1 VVLAQVGE
9 GGQMTATLK
18 VIYFAIYARLCGA
31 CAVCYRG
38 PLTPFEAFVH
48 RLLGMEVS
56 KFNG

>member
-1 VVLAQVGE
+1 
-9 GGQMTATLK
+9 MDTLK
-18 VIYFAIYARLCGA
+18 VIYFAVYARLCGA

-56 KFNG
+56 KYNG